1 MPDGFLTDVR
11 WRNHSLAMSAP
22 LVVGLGEILWDVFP
36 DGAKF
41 GGAPANFAVHC
52 AALGADVS
60 MVSAVG
66 QDQLGDRA
74 IEGLRSRNVS
84 TDFVQQPDF
93 PTGTVDVQVD
103 LGGHASYVFAP
114 NTAWDNLVFTDE
126 LRAQAERTDVVCF
139 GSLGQRS
146 PSSRMTICKFVEAT
160 RKDALRI
167 FDVNLRQNFYSDEVI
182 RLSLEISNVLKLNDE
197 EVDTV
202 RRGDGSQIERL
213 KDVRE
218 KFELQLVA
226 LTRGE
231 DGAVLITESE
241 VIECAGVPTEV
252 VDTVGAGDAFT
263 AALAMGLFGDVPL
276 RKIGPRASELASY
289 VCSQKG
295 ATPEL
300 PDELKSLF
308 GSENG

>member
-11 WRNHSLAMSAP
+11 WTNHSLAMSAP

>member
-103 LGGHASYVFAP
+103 SGGHASYVFAP